1 MHCGIQYDDF
11 PCFQTLMASIFSF
24 KIQLAQMSKR
34 KQVQSSL
41 NTFFR
46 GKQDHESNMT
56 PTMPTAAPIEETRKF
71 QESWKEKYKWLHCDE
86 KQNKMFCAFAGN
98 FQMEKKNTHYSWGL
112 EQITFKQA
120 HEASEGHAMSSAAKR
135 TSERA
140 REERPL
146 RTLLSALS
154 RLKPKTAVEL
164 IKLLLL
170 YTCMLQLLCVT
181 GMKLL
186 KYTYHGVYCYVS
198 LKGF

>member
-1 MHCGIQYDDF
+1 
-11 PCFQTLMASIFSF
+11 MASIFSF

-98 FQMEKKNTHYSWGL
+98 FQMEKKNTHYS
-112 EQITFKQA
+112 
-120 HEASEGHAMSSAAKR
+120 
-135 TSERA
+135 
-140 REERPL
+140 
-146 RTLLSALS
+146 
-154 RLKPKTAVEL
+154 
-164 IKLLLL
+164 
-170 YTCMLQLLCVT
+170 
-181 GMKLL
+181 
-186 KYTYHGVYCYVS
+186 
-198 LKGF
+198 